1 MCKKRQYLLE
11 LLDGTVQTTVSR
23 GCANQKND
31 EMVRLQLSKRS
42 LNPSIF

>member
-1 MCKKRQYLLE
+1 MCKKRQYLLQ

-31 EMVRLQLSKRS
+31 EMV
-42 LNPSIF
+42 